1 MRRLECDTAS
11 IRYNQGGFLSFYN
24 KVYNYTYLFLG
35 FLPLPDLLSNVLVCP
50 WFFSHFRGSDH
61 SCSLAVLFIINI
73 KQPFTTFALPI
84 VHLVCPPA
92 PPPPKCFISWAS
104 ICLGTTVSP
113 RRNWEKM
120 VTQNKAKRK
129 QSVLWAIQKLRINPV
144 GTCNKKKHVKVYLL
158 LSRQVV
164 TITPQRFESFLSWVW

>member
-1 MRRLECDTAS
+1 MWH
-11 IRYNQGGFLSFYN
+11 SFY
-24 KVYNYTYLFLG
+24 KVQPRWLLVLFIRKFRTYLFLG
-35 FLPLPDLLSNVLVCP
+35 LLLLPDLLSNLLASP

-61 SCSLAVLFIINI
+61 SCSLAALFNINI

-84 VHLVCPPA
+84 MHLVCPP
-92 PPPPKCFISWAS
+92 PPPPPQIFHK
-104 ICLGTTVSP
+104 LGFNLFWKDCNTQ
-113 RRNWEKM
+113 EKLGKM

-144 GTCNKKKHVKVYLL
+144 GTCNKKKHVKVSLL